1 MTTQLRL
8 TSVVLNGVGGPE
20 SGAIDL
26 IYSYLLSEFGQ
37 NGYSY
42 IAINQIGDE
51 LNEFVM
57 EESGKKVHVNIRY
70 PAANDFDS
78 KNIHEKNTTRLDVI
92 NIGLLRIAKEKGKL
106 NAGVLEEIKAK
117 IIYQHFLFDFIVK
130 AYVKKKNR
138 QAKIVVRPLMDRF
151 DYFLL
156 MEEDGLEK
164 SKTLIFSGGTTI
176 YYFDRF
182 FAKGKWQSENE
193 FVITGKAN
201 EMEMYFFCDTC
212 QVEYVNLTTA
222 PKPRLF
228 EIYKSRHS
236 SEDYMRWR

>member
-1 MTTQLRL
+1 MEI
-8 TSVVLNGVGGPE
+8 VLHLDSIIIDGVGGPE
-20 SGAIDL
+20 VGAIDL
-26 IYSYLLSEFGQ
+26 IYSYLLREFEQGL
-37 NGYSY
+37 YSH
-42 IAINQIGDE
+42 IVINQIDDE

-57 EESGKKVHVNIRY
+57 LQSGNKIYVNIRY
-70 PAANDFDS
+70 PATKDFGLKSVD
-78 KNIHEKNTTRLDVI
+78 EKNKIRLDI
-92 NIGLLRIAKEKGKL
+92 IHTALLRVSKERGKL
-106 NAGVLEEIKAK
+106 NAHKLEVIREK
-117 IIYQHFLFDFIVK
+117 IISQNFLFDFIVK
-130 AYVKKKNR
+130 AYMKKKNR

-156 MEEDGLEK
+156 MEEDGHEK

-182 FAKGKWQSENE
+182 FAAGKWQSENE
-193 FVITGKAN
+193 FVITGKAK
-201 EMEMYFFCDTC
+201 EMEMHFFYDTC
-212 QVEYVNLTTA
+212 QVESVNLTTD